1 MRSWD
6 GLVFNW
12 ANHALNPNGSCCFN
26 SDYGHGF
33 SSILY
38 TTNSAKTWYDA
49 LQIEV
54 NRPYKRTGNWGWGG
68 GVSYTSGARSLSGS
82 NAVGDVFSTNP
93 NSALYP
99 KHPAEDEKSRIVAN
113 WTMDVPFAAGVQF
126 SGIITAGTGPR
137 SNFGGGNFPATG
149 FVPGGFTP
157 PQYPFIFPGAWAYRE
172 VDLRLRKDFPS
183 FSGTTLGV
191 TLAVFNAFNFNNF
204 SYPDNINS
212 PNPAPSG
219 LLSDPRRTELGVEY
233 HF

>member
-1 MRSWD
+1 MRRAVAS
-6 GLVFNW
+6 
-12 ANHALNPNGSCCFN
+12 PN
-26 SDYGHGF
+26 
-33 SSILY
+33 
-38 TTNSAKTWYDA
+38 T
-49 LQIEV
+49 
-54 NRPYKRTGNWGWGG
+54 P
-68 GVSYTSGARSLSGS
+68 
-82 NAVGDVFSTNP
+82 
-93 NSALYP
+93 
-99 KHPAEDEKSRIVAN
+99 
-113 WTMDVPFAAGVQF
+113 
-126 SGIITAGTGPR
+126 AGTGPR